1 VLLPSHLA
9 PRISAMAKGL
19 AETEKVERATGLHRR
34 STAALASVARASLG
48 EEATQEFREVCR
60 AANFHKH
67 RPFIPTSRRRWEEF
81 EDREDDAL
89 SGSQPL
95 DGRASSI
102 PSPRRGGDAGIVR
115 DAVFRADAEV
125 TPPATPDM
133 VGPTLLPDACDFAPA
148 GGDSS
153 PVLAAAQRAGRG
165 GIREYVLALEALVH
179 SQNNTISILTG
190 RLDFFFGNP
199 AALAGGDWSPLH
211 RVPNLG
217 ATKEPPI
224 SEDTVVRLD
233 VLEAQAKKMA
243 DSFSSLASSLPAA
256 VDSSIASRS
265 HSLIAAAGEA
275 ASGAA
280 SEACLKNRDS
290 FAAALTT
297 LGDMFQRRL
306 DDLGSRIKKQVDE
319 AGAPHPPGPRVPQPD
334 LLREAHPLHLR
345 AALVDGARAA
355 PLAAPPTPSSQ
366 ASPATPSADATC
378 ATRTDHDGGE
388 IVEQVHHRTQR
399 PRDAGDL
406 NTRDSL
412 TPSEVAHLAG
422 VERLLGKAVQNMDLR
437 L

>member
-1 VLLPSHLA
+1 
-9 PRISAMAKGL
+9 
-19 AETEKVERATGLHRR
+19 
-34 STAALASVARASLG
+34 
-48 EEATQEFREVCR
+48 
-60 AANFHKH
+60 
-67 RPFIPTSRRRWEEF
+67 
-81 EDREDDAL
+81 
-89 SGSQPL
+89 
-95 DGRASSI
+95 
-102 PSPRRGGDAGIVR
+102 
-115 DAVFRADAEV
+115 
-125 TPPATPDM
+125 
-133 VGPTLLPDACDFAPA
+133 
-148 GGDSS
+148 
-153 PVLAAAQRAGRG
+153 
-165 GIREYVLALEALVH
+165 
-179 SQNNTISILTG
+179 
-190 RLDFFFGNP
+190 
-199 AALAGGDWSPLH
+199 
-211 RVPNLG
+211 
-217 ATKEPPI
+217 
-224 SEDTVVRLD
+224 
-233 VLEAQAKKMA
+233 MA

-265 HSLIAAAGEA
+265 QSLIAAAGEA

-345 AALVDGARAA
+345 EVLVDGARAA

-388 IVEQVHHRTQR
+388 TVGQVHHRTQR
-399 PRDAGDL
+399 PREAGDL
-406 NTRDSL
+406 NAHDSL
-412 TPSEVAHLAG
+412 TPSEVALLAG